1 MANLFKDVIIKE
13 ARPQNVVQI
22 ITDNAHVCKAVG
34 MLIEAEFKHIF
45 WTPRGI
51 DGNENVYNE
60 CNWITEVVGDVSFI
74 KKFIITHFMA
84 LAIFNEFSSLK
95 LLSIG
100 EHVLRQ

>member
-1 MANLFKDVIIKE
+1 MFCT
-13 ARPQNVVQI
+13 PYVVHTLSLDLKNI
-22 ITDNAHVCKAVG
+22 CAV
-34 MLIEAEFKHIF
+34 KN
-45 WTPRGI
+45 I
-51 DGNENVYNE
+51 DENENVYNE